1 MPEYV
6 QSKITADGPKASY
19 RFHDTDMDAA
29 VQRVKDTIP
38 GLRTFHNAVAIVLTS
53 DDPGEDVVTLRRG
66 TDF

>member
-6 QSKITADGPKASY
+6 QSKITADGPTASY
-19 RFHDTDMDAA
+19 KFHDTDMDAA

-53 DDPGEDVVTLRRG
+53 DDPSEGIVTLKRG
-66 TDF
+66 DDF